1 MLRLISLCFWLVLFS
16 LHFNGV
22 KAQFVPQTPY
32 NTSVSS
38 PEWVKMMYSDS
49 EDRAAVRSAYEDY
62 YKVRPLVKNKDTQFY
77 KRWMRNGDVPAPS
90 MSTRYQNQH
99 AEAGNRMTGV

>member
-16 LHFNGV
+16 IHFNGV

-49 EDRAAVRSAYEDY
+49 ADRAAVRSAYEDY
-62 YKVRPLVKNKDTQFY
+62 YKARPLVKKQGHTVLQALDAQ
-77 KRWMRNGDVPAPS
+77 WGCSCAIDVYALS
-90 MSTRYQNQH
+90 ESTC
-99 AEAGNRMTGV
+99 